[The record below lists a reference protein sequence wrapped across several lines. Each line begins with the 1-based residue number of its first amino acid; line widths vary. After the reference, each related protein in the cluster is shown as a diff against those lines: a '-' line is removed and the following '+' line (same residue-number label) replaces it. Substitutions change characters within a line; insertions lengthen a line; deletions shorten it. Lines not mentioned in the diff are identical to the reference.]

1 MEPSNK
7 YDPLELQTDLS
18 AISTGLLDAATSA
31 IDLARQKKKPAL
43 FSITTP
49 IESTDPLAVLELL
62 GKKDDFQY
70 YWEHPDQGMAVAA
83 GNKVL
88 QIKASGNDRF
98 RRISKKITSWQA
110 RTVEYAEFNHSLNG
124 VFYMGG
130 FSFFD
135 QKART
140 RWQVFDAASFMIP
153 EWIFVKDGKLCLLTL
168 VTQVNNG
175 DNAEE
180 ICTRQL
186 NKLEKLRNCIHT
198 GIKGDVFV
206 EGQQIPLEYRIV
218 EQPNEYRSWKE
229 GINNARQLIHNKV
242 FEKIVLARALNI
254 EATRDIAP
262 TRLVNQLRKEY
273 PSCFTFL
280 VQINDTS
287 AFIGSSP
294 ERLFSYRPS
303 LILTEALAGSISRG
317 KTATE
322 DAILE
327 KKLLSSV
334 KDLEEHKYV
343 VSAIRE
349 KLLDYSKELDMPEK
363 PGIKKF
369 PNVQH
374 LFTPVSAWLN
384 NRIDPFELVEIM
396 HPTPAVGGYPSLK
409 SNRYIQQ
416 FEGFERGWYA
426 GPVGWYNNRNRG
438 EFLVGIRSGLIY
450 KDKATFYAGCGIVA
464 DSNPELE
471 WDETKLKFIPMLSA
485 LKHG

>member
-1 MEPSNK
+1 MKPTNK
-7 YDPLELQTDLS
+7 YEPLALNADLS
-18 AISTGLLDAATSA
+18 AINAGLLNAATSA
-31 IDLARQKKKPAL
+31 IDIAKRERKPAL
-43 FSITTP
+43 LSFTTP
-49 IESTDPLAVLELL
+49 FEGTDPLAVLELL
-62 GKKDDFQY
+62 GKKDEFQY
-70 YWEHPDQGMAVAA
+70 YWEHPDQGLAVAA
-83 GNKVL
+83 GNKL
-88 QIKASGNDRF
+88 HHIKASGTDRF
-98 RRISKKITSWQA
+98 RRISKKITSWQT
-110 RTVEYAEFNHSLNG
+110 RTVEFAEFDHSLNG

-140 RWQVFDAASFMIP
+140 RWQVFDAASFVIP
-153 EWIFVKDGKLCLLTL
+153 EWIFIRDGKLCLLTL
-168 VTQVNNG
+168 VTEIKAN
-175 DNAEE
+175 DDAEGV
-180 ICTRQL
+180 CNRQL
-186 NKLEKLRNCIHT
+186 DKLEKLRICIQT
-198 GIKGDVFV
+198 GTKGDVFV
-206 EGQQIPLEYRIV
+206 DGQQDPLEYRIV
-218 EQPNEYRSWKE
+218 EQPNEYRRWKE
-229 GINNARQLIHNKV
+229 GINNARQLIRNRE

-273 PSCFTFL
+273 PSCFSFL
-280 VQINDTS
+280 VQINDSS

-294 ERLFSYRPS
+294 ERLFTYRPS

-327 KKLLSSV
+327 KKLLNSV
-334 KDLEEHKYV
+334 KDLEEHNYV

-349 KLLDYSKELDMPEK
+349 KLFDYSKELDMPEK

-374 LFTPVSAWLN
+374 LYTPVSAWFN
-384 NRIDPFELVEIM
+384 NRIDPFELVELM
-396 HPTPAVGGYPSLK
+396 HPTPAVGGYPSLN
-409 SNRYIQQ
+409 SIRYIQQ
-416 FEGFERGWYA
+416 FERFERGWYA

-438 EFLVGIRSGLIY
+438 EFLVGIRSGLIH

-464 DSNPELE
+464 DSNPDLE

>member
-7 YDPLELQTDLS
+7 YEPLALQTDLS
-18 AISTGLLDAATSA
+18 TISTGLLNAAASA
-31 IDLARQKKKPAL
+31 IDIAKRERKTAL
-43 FSITTP
+43 LSITTP
-49 IESTDPLAVLELL
+49 FEGTDPLAVLELL
-62 GKKDDFQY
+62 GKKNDFQY

-83 GNKVL
+83 GNKVHH
-88 QIKASGNDRF
+88 IKASGTDRF

-110 RTVEYAEFNHSLNG
+110 RTVEFAEFDHSLNG

-153 EWIFVKDGKLCLLTL
+153 EWIFIRDGKLCLLTL
-168 VTQVNNG
+168 VTEI
-175 DNAEE
+175 NAHENAYE
-180 ICTRQL
+180 VCNRQL
-186 NKLEKLRNCIHT
+186 NKLENLRNCIQT

-206 EGQQIPLEYRIV
+206 EGQQDPLEYRIT
-218 EQPNEYRSWKE
+218 EQPDEYRSWKE
-229 GINNARQLIHNKV
+229 GINNARQLIRNKV

-254 EATRDIAP
+254 EATREIAP

-273 PSCFTFL
+273 PSCFSFL
-280 VQINDTS
+280 VQIDAS
-287 AFIGSSP
+287 AAFIGSSP

-327 KKLLSSV
+327 KKLLNSV
-334 KDLEEHKYV
+334 KDLEEHSYV

-374 LFTPVSAWLN
+374 LYTPVSAWFN

-396 HPTPAVGGYPSLK
+396 HPTPAVGGYPSLN

-416 FEGFERGWYA
+416 FERFERGWYA

-438 EFLVGIRSGLIY
+438 EFLVGIRSGLIH

>member
-1 MEPSNK
+1 LEHFNENEPLS
-7 YDPLELQTDLS
+7 YQPDSSVISTDLLS
-18 AISTGLLDAATSA
+18 AATSA
-31 IDLARQKKKPAL
+31 IGVAKRERKPAL
-43 FSITTP
+43 LSITTP
-49 IESTDPLAVLELL
+49 FENTDPLAVLELL
-62 GKKDDFQY
+62 GKKDEFQY
-70 YWEHPDQGMAVAA
+70 YWEHPDQSLAVAA
-83 GNKVL
+83 GNKL
-88 QIKASGNDRF
+88 NLLKARGPDRF
-98 RRISKKITSWQA
+98 SSISKKILSWQA
-110 RTVEYAEFNHSLNG
+110 RTIEYAEFDHSLNG

-140 RWQVFDAASFMIP
+140 QWNIFDAASFVIP

-168 VTQVNNG
+168 VTEINAD
-175 DNAEE
+175 DNAEDV
-180 ICTRQL
+180 CGNQL
-186 NKLEKLRNCIHT
+186 DKLEKLKNCIQT
-198 GIKGDVFV
+198 GIKGDIFV
-206 EGQQIPLEYRIV
+206 EGQQTPLEFQIT
-218 EQPNEYRSWKE
+218 EQPHEFRSWKE
-229 GINNARQLIHNKV
+229 SINNAKQLIRDSI
-242 FEKIVLARALNI
+242 FEKIVLARSLNI
-254 EATRDIAP
+254 EATREITP

-273 PSCFTFL
+273 PSCYSFL
-280 VQINDTS
+280 VQISGSS

-327 KKLLSSV
+327 KKLLNSK
-334 KDLEEHKYV
+334 KDIEEHSYV

-349 KLLDYSKELDMPEK
+349 KLFDHAKELDMPEK

-369 PNVQH
+369 SNVQH
-374 LFTPVSAWLN
+374 LYTPVSAWLN
-384 NRIDPFELVEIM
+384 NRIDPFQLVELM
-396 HPTPAVGGYPSLK
+396 HPTPAVGGYPSLN

-416 FEGFERGWYA
+416 FERFERGWYA

-438 EFLVGIRSGLIY
+438 EFLVAIRSGLIH
-450 KDKATFYAGCGIVA
+450 KKRATFYAGCGIVA
-464 DSNPELE
+464 DSDPDME